1 MKLKIGSAFGILLS
15 GTFILVFIVELLLE
29 LSLNNYSYVFIRNVE
44 KMAQHTLN
52 VLRCEQRNVFKVYL
66 AIFTMSERVN

>member
-29 LSLNNYSYVFIRNVE
+29 LSLNDYSYVFIRNVE
-44 KMAQHTLN
+44 KNGPTYSKCIT
-52 VLRCEQRNVFKVYL
+52 V
-66 AIFTMSERVN
+66 